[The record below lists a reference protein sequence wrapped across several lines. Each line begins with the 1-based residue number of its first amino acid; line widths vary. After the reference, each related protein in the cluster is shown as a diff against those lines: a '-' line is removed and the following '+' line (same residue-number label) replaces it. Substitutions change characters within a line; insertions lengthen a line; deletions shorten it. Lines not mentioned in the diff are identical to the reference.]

1 MTSLVSHRN
10 LGFAAR
16 LVAVM
21 ALALVAALLVARYAF
36 AGQSRVLALH
46 CTHYTPP
53 YSVDNEWACGDRHP
67 VSATSYNTT
76 SVAVRDENAAAA
88 SPNQYMCV
96 WYYNTDHGIGQYDM
110 TCATG
115 PGVNVGDTSYYYAYS
130 YCSFGS
136 SSNSAVCD
144 TTWYD

>member
-1 MTSLVSHRN
+1 LISPRTLA
-10 LGFAAR
+10 FAVR
-16 LVAVM
+16 LITVVVLAV
-21 ALALVAALLVARYAF
+21 LAALLVARYAM
-36 AGQSRVLALH
+36 ATPSRTLTLH

-53 YSVDNEWACGDRHP
+53 YSVDNEWACGDTHP

-76 SVAVRDENAAAA
+76 SVAVRNDNAAAA
-88 SPNQYMCV
+88 SPSQHMCV
-96 WYYNTDHGIGQYDM
+96 WYYTTDQGIGQYDT

-115 PGVNVGDTSYYYAYS
+115 AGVNIGDTSYFYAYS

-136 SSNSAVCD
+136 SSNAGVCA